1 MRHIRI
7 AALSS
12 VVAAVIIT
20 GCGSD
25 PNKDAAP
32 STTAA
37 AAAPS
42 TTAPPAA
49 PIVGVDPAAEL
60 CPPDGLFASD
70 DTELVAFLSGLKLPA
85 NVWVANGRVS
95 TQSDKPG
102 LVGVAIDLCV
112 KGSSSAA
119 ELRPIATMI
128 ATALKPTDLGARTFA
143 LYVSDMD
150 VTYKDEAKVK
160 DPEYQVH
167 PWNGEPSAAA
177 ENQRWEVLTG

>member
-7 AALSS
+7 AVLSG
-12 VVAAVIIT
+12 VVATVIIS
-20 GCGSD
+20 GCGSNT
-25 PNKDAAP
+25 NKDAAP
-32 STTAA
+32 SATAA
-37 AAAPS
+37 AAV
-42 TTAPPAA
+42 PAGGA
-49 PIVGVDPAAEL
+49 DPAAEL
-60 CPPDGLFASD
+60 CPPEVLFASD

-95 TQSDKPG
+95 TQGDKPG

-119 ELRPIATMI
+119 DLRPIATMI
-128 ATALKPTDLGARTFA
+128 AAALKPTDLGARTFA

-150 VTYKDEAKVK
+150 VTYKNEAKVK

-167 PWNGEPSAAA
+167 LWNGKPSASA
-177 ENQRWEVLTG
+177 ENQRWEVLAG